1 MPGIAG
7 LLTAARHIT
16 LSLEGRGRLPLPS
29 RKWGLR
35 AAASVV
41 RTAVRSL
48 PALALAAVLPLAS
61 ACTTAPATGE
71 RIFTGG
77 LSLQEGRKLGA
88 EQHPKLLKQFGGKY
102 TEGELQAYVSSIG
115 NLLAQTSEL
124 PQIEWTFTVL
134 NSPVVNAFA
143 LPGGYVYVSR
153 GLVALAENEAQL
165 ASVLAHEIGHVTAR
179 HSAQRYGSQQLA
191 GIASVLSGALLGRP
205 AGQATAA
212 LSQVAIA
219 SYSRE
224 QELEADTLGIRYLTR
239 AGYDPE
245 ASAAFLAK
253 LQAESELKAEL
264 AGNPE
269 AANEFS
275 LLQTHPRTMD
285 RVREAMARA
294 ETTRVADPMTAR
306 EVYLPKLD
314 GLLYGHGPEQGYVR
328 GQSFLHPDLRLAFR
342 VPDGFRMRNGQT
354 SVKAQGPG
362 GIMVFAGAPKA
373 QGRDPAI
380 YLRDVWAKGTRLQA
394 LTRVEV
400 NGMAGATALARARV
414 QGGTRTVRL
423 AAVRYDRETTYRFL
437 FVPDDAGPPERLA
450 NTVLHSFRKLSAAEA
465 AALEPRRIRLY
476 TVQPG
481 DTQESLARRLPY
493 DDLPLRRF
501 QVLNALE
508 PGERLQPGQT
518 VKLVE

>member
-1 MPGIAG
+1 VLAG
-7 LLTAARHIT
+7 LL
-16 LSLEGRGRLPLPS
+16 S
-29 RKWGLR
+29 
-35 AAASVV
+35 
-41 RTAVRSL
+41 
-48 PALALAAVLPLAS
+48 LAA

-77 LSLQEGRKLGA
+77 MSLQEGKRLGA
-88 EQHPKLLKQFGGKY
+88 EQHPKLLKQFGGAY
-102 TEGELQAYVSSIG
+102 DERDLQSYVSSIG
-115 NLLAQTSEL
+115 ALLAETSEL
-124 PQIEWTFTVL
+124 PNLGWTFTVL

-153 GLVALAENEAQL
+153 GLIALAENEAQL

-219 SYSRE
+219 SYSRD

-239 AGYDPE
+239 AGYDSD

-253 LQAESELKAEL
+253 LQAESELTAEL
-264 AGNPE
+264 AGNPN

-275 LLQTHPRTMD
+275 LLQTHPRTVA

-294 ETTRVADPMTAR
+294 ETSRVAEPMTAR
-306 EVYLPKLD
+306 AVYLPKLD
-314 GLLYGHGPEQGYVR
+314 GLLYGHAPEQGYLR
-328 GQSFLHPDLRLAFR
+328 GQRFLHPELRLAFE
-342 VPDGFRMRNGQT
+342 VPAGFRVQNGRT
-354 SVKAQGPG
+354 SVNARGSG
-362 GIMVFAGAPKA
+362 GLMVFSGAPKA
-373 QGRDPAI
+373 AGRDPAV
-380 YLRDVWAKGTRLQA
+380 YLRDVWANNARLQA

-400 NGMAGATALARARV
+400 NGMRGATALARARI
-414 QGGTRTVRL
+414 QGRTRTLRL
-423 AAVRYDRETTYRFL
+423 AAVRYDRETVYRFL

-450 NTVLHSFRKLSAAEA
+450 NSVLESFRKLSEAEA
-465 AALEPRRIRLY
+465 AELEPRRIRLY
-476 TVQPG
+476 TVQQG
-481 DTQESLARRLPY
+481 DTQEGLARRLPY

-501 QVLNALE
+501 QVLNDLDPGEPLE
-508 PGERLQPGQT
+508 PGRV